1 MIVTFEGENAFLS
14 NFEESPFEVAGI
26 KYPTVE
32 HWFQAWK
39 TTDLEIHKAIAA
51 APTPGKAKRMGRKV
65 DLRPDWEQIKIEVMR
80 AGLRYKFE
88 NPELRAKLL
97 ATGNEPLME
106 GNTWH
111 DNTWGNC
118 FCPKCI
124 GIHGQNLLGALLME
138 TREKIRVE

>member
-39 TTDLEIHKAIAA
+39 TTDLETHKAIAA

-80 AGLRYKFE
+80 AGLWYKFE

-118 FCPKCI
+118 FCRKCI

-138 TREKIRVE
+138 IREEIRAE